1 MVGPV
6 RTLVSRFGDLSE
18 EESEVWNLV
27 HPERSSLAKLRRL
40 SLRNRAWFRVL
51 NQGQRRFM
59 DVVIKTVD
67 RIRSILLLRVLAPL
81 ARRLLAAVGGDAR
94 RGALVLMDKG
104 AYRMMRNVAEK
115 IVRVAQKWGNRRSRE
130 WLDQSFL
137 NYLLVMNL
145 PQNHNN
151 SMGTC

>member
-1 MVGPV
+1 MISSVK
-6 RTLVSRFGDLSE
+6 TLASQLRGLSE
-18 EESEVWNLV
+18 EESEVWDLV
-27 HPERSSLAKLRRL
+27 CPKRNSLARLRRA
-40 SLRNRAWFRVL
+40 SIRNKAWFRVL

-81 ARRLLAAVGGDAR
+81 VRRLLKAVGGDTKG
-94 RGALVLMDKG
+94 GALVLMDKG

-115 IVRVAQKWGNRRSRE
+115 IVRVAQKWGNRRARE

-145 PQNHNN
+145 PQNNNN
-151 SMGTC
+151 SMVTC